1 MFEFLLFILVL
12 AVGGFLIL
20 SSSSSKPKHGRSHLR
35 SSDSFSPPITL
46 ETPAPPP
53 KPDIPVPYRSRNRLM
68 SQAEGSFFQVLELA
82 LPKDQYRLFGK
93 VRVEDLI
100 VVKNGLTRDMRQS
113 ARNRIRSRHVDI
125 VVVDSKTFVP
135 VWAIELD
142 DKSHQAKDRQE
153 RDEFLD
159 RAFEAAG
166 LPLIR
171 FPAKRGYTR
180 ESILSAL
187 GLSNASDEVP
197 ETSDSEPSNTVS
209 GVTAAPQIAADHA
222 SEGCSKCAAPMKI
235 RRMNGAGGRVVKV
248 QVCSRYPECSHMV
261 PLKVS

>member
-20 SSSSSKPKHGRSHLR
+20 SSSSAAKRDRSQLR
-35 SSDSFSPPITL
+35 SSASFSPPV
-46 ETPAPPP
+46 TPVTPPP
-53 KPDIPVPYRSRNRLM
+53 AKPEIPVPYRSRNRLM

-100 VVKNGLTRDMRQS
+100 VVKSGLTREMRQS

-153 RDEFLD
+153 RDAFLD

-171 FPAKRGYTR
+171 FPAKRAYSR
-180 ESILSAL
+180 ESILSTL
-187 GLSNASDEVP
+187 GISGTPEYLP
-197 ETSDSEPSNTVS
+197 ETPGAESSELETQSVAGT
-209 GVTAAPQIAADHA
+209 GD
-222 SEGCSKCAAPMKI
+222 EEYFRLEDCSKCAAPMKM
-235 RRMNGAGGRVVKV
+235 RSVNGAGGKSVKV
-248 QVCSRYPECSHMV
+248 QICSRYPECRHMV
-261 PLKVS
+261 PLQAS

>member
-1 MFEFLLFILVL
+1 MFGFLFVLGIVAVVAFLL
-12 AVGGFLIL
+12 L
-20 SSSSSKPKHGRSHLR
+20 SPSSPMAKRVKVDSG
-35 SSDSFSPPITL
+35 SSDPLPSRLEPLFTPPQQP
-46 ETPAPPP
+46 E
-53 KPDIPVPYRSRNRLM
+53 IPVPYRSRNRLM
-68 SQAEGSFFQVLELA
+68 SEAEGSFFQVLELA

-159 RAFEAAG
+159 RAFEAAEF
-166 LPLIR
+166 PLIR
-171 FPAKRGYTR
+171 FPTRRGYTR

-197 ETSDSEPSNTVS
+197 ETADSEPSNTVS
-209 GVTAAPQIAADHA
+209 VMTAASQSAADHT
-222 SEGCSKCAAPMKI
+222 SEGCSRCSAPMKV
-235 RRMNGAGGRVVKV
+235 RFMSGAGGKLVKV
-248 QVCSRYPECSHMV
+248 KVCSRYPECRYLL
-261 PLKVS
+261 PLPIS

>member
-1 MFEFLLFILVL
+1 
-12 AVGGFLIL
+12 
-20 SSSSSKPKHGRSHLR
+20 
-35 SSDSFSPPITL
+35 
-46 ETPAPPP
+46 
-53 KPDIPVPYRSRNRLM
+53 M

-159 RAFEAAG
+159 RAFDAAG

-197 ETSDSEPSNTVS
+197 ETAHSEPSNTGS
-209 GVTAAPQIAADHA
+209 GITAASQSAADDGA
-222 SEGCSKCAAPMKI
+222 EGCSKCSAPMNV

-248 QVCSRYPECSHMV
+248 KVCSRYPECCHMV
-261 PLKVS
+261 PLKAS